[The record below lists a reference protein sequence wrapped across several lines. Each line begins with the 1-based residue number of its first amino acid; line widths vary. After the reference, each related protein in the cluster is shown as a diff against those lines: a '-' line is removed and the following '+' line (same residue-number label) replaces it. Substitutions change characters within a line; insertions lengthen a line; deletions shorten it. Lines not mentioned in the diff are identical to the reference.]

1 MSPAT
6 PVPEIVGSA
15 VVVSVEPLAGLV
27 IVGAAGAAATLT
39 VNVSVAAA
47 EDGPPETSPVNVAPG
62 ATTTRLEALLK
73 VRSTA

>member
-47 EDGPPETSPVNVAPG
+47 EDGPPDAACVAVMVW
-62 ATTTRLEALLK
+62 LALLNGL
-73 VRSTA
+73 VGV